1 MKRVAELE
9 AAMGFDFIQSMM
21 RQVVSNIESGC
32 FSFMV
37 ACVEFEDTR
46 KAEQVLKRLAK
57 NWN

>member
-1 MKRVAELE
+1 
-9 AAMGFDFIQSMM
+9 MGLDFIQSMM
-21 RQVVSNIESGC
+21 RQVVRNIEAGC

-57 NWN
+57 TWN